1 MKKRNKVLGV
11 IALMMGLIGTMAVP
25 AAAAGTSSIAPVT
38 ASGAIPTD
46 GTGTVIENSTDTPE
60 KREFFT
66 IKTPAGNV
74 FYIVVDK
81 QKTSDNVYLL
91 TPVTESDLAK
101 LAGSKTADTI
111 TGNTV
116 SGQTVMGSSPVSQA
130 PATSSQ
136 PTVSQAPKT
145 SVTAK
150 AVTGTKAPLSSGNAG
165 AVSIAVLAV
174 LIVGGTGF
182 YFKIYKPRHEVSDTE
197 DDVEEEEEKSQD
209 AEADTFDQSESG
221 EDNSDGSDSGDGNG
235 DE

>member
-25 AAAAGTSSIAPVT
+25 AAAAGTGTSSIATVA

-66 IKTPAGNV
+66 IKTAAGNV

-111 TGNTV
+111 TGGSTV
-116 SGQTVMGSSPVSQA
+116 NQQQTDSAISQA
-130 PATSSQ
+130 PAASSQ
-136 PTVSQAPKT
+136 PVVSQAPKT
-145 SVTAK
+145 SAAVK
-150 AVTGTKAPLSSGNAG
+150 AITGVKTPPSGGNAG
-165 AVSIAVLAV
+165 AVAIAVLAI

-182 YFKIYKPRHEVSDTE
+182 YFKIYKPRHEISDTE
-197 DDVEEEEEKSQD
+197 DDVEEAEEKSPD
-209 AEADTFDQSESG
+209 TEADTPDEN
-221 EDNSDGSDSGDGNG
+221 ERDEDGSDSGDGNG

>member
-11 IALMMGLIGTMAVP
+11 IVLMMGLIGTMVVP
-25 AAAAGTSSIAPVT
+25 AAAASTSSIAPVA
-38 ASGAIPTD
+38 ASGAISTD

-66 IKTPAGNV
+66 IKTAAGNV

-116 SGQTVMGSSPVSQA
+116 SGQTAVGSSPMSQA
-130 PATSSQ
+130 PAISSQ
-136 PTVSQAPKT
+136 STVSQAPKT
-145 SVTAK
+145 SAAAK
-150 AVTGTKAPLSSGNAG
+150 AVTGAKAPSSSGNAG
-165 AVSIAVLAV
+165 TVAIAVLAI
-174 LIVGGTGF
+174 LIVGGAGF

-197 DDVEEEEEKSQD
+197 DDVEEKSQD

-221 EDNSDGSDSGDGNG
+221 EDNSDGSDSDDGNG

>member
-11 IALMMGLIGTMAVP
+11 LALMMGLIGTMVVP
-25 AAAAGTSSIAPVT
+25 AAAAGTSSIAPVA

-101 LAGSKTADTI
+101 LAGSKTVDTI
-111 TGNTV
+111 TGGSTV
-116 SGQTVMGSSPVSQA
+116 NQQQTDSAISQA
-130 PATSSQ
+130 PAASSQ
-136 PTVSQAPKT
+136 STVSQAPKT
-145 SVTAK
+145 SAAAK
-150 AVTGTKAPLSSGNAG
+150 AVTGTKASPSGGNAG
-165 AVSIAVLAV
+165 AVAIAVLAI
-174 LIVGGTGF
+174 LIVGGAGF

-197 DDVEEEEEKSQD
+197 DDMEEAEEKSPD
-209 AEADTFDQSESG
+209 TEAVTPDENEIDE
-221 EDNSDGSDSGDGNG
+221 DGSDSDDGNG

>member
-11 IALMMGLIGTMAVP
+11 IALMMGLIGTMVVP

-66 IKTPAGNV
+66 IKTSAGNV

-101 LAGSKTADTI
+101 LAGSKMVDTI

-116 SGQTVMGSSPVSQA
+116 SGQTVVGRSPVSQA

-136 PTVSQAPKT
+136 SVVSQAPKT
-145 SVTAK
+145 SAAA
-150 AVTGTKAPLSSGNAG
+150 AVTGAKTPPSSGNAG
-165 AVSIAVLAV
+165 AVAIAVLAI
-174 LIVGGTGF
+174 LIAGGAGF

-197 DDVEEEEEKSQD
+197 DEMEEAEEKSPD
-209 AEADTFDQSESG
+209 TEADMPDENERDEDGRNFDS
-221 EDNSDGSDSGDGNG
+221 GNG

>member
-11 IALMMGLIGTMAVP
+11 IALMMGLIGTMVVP
-25 AAAAGTSSIAPVT
+25 AAAAGTGSIAPVT

-66 IKTPAGNV
+66 IKTASGNV

-111 TGNTV
+111 TGSSTV
-116 SGQTVMGSSPVSQA
+116 NQQQTDSTISQA

-136 PTVSQAPKT
+136 PVVSQAPKT
-145 SVTAK
+145 SAAAK
-150 AVTGTKAPLSSGNAG
+150 AVTGANTPPSGGNAG
-165 AVSIAVLAV
+165 AVTIAVFAI

-197 DDVEEEEEKSQD
+197 DDVEEAEEKSP
-209 AEADTFDQSESG
+209 DTESDTPD
-221 EDNSDGSDSGDGNG
+221 ENENDDGDSGDGNG

>member
-1 MKKRNKVLGV
+1 MKKRNKVLGI
-11 IALMMGLIGTMAVP
+11 IALMMGLIGTMVVP
-25 AAAAGTSSIAPVT
+25 AAAAGTGSIAPVT

-66 IKTPAGNV
+66 IKTAAGNV

-111 TGNTV
+111 TGSSTV
-116 SGQTVMGSSPVSQA
+116 NQQQTDSAISQA
-130 PATSSQ
+130 PAASS
-136 PTVSQAPKT
+136 PSTVSQAPKT
-145 SVTAK
+145 SAAAK
-150 AVTGTKAPLSSGNAG
+150 TVTGTKTPPSSGNAG
-165 AVSIAVLAV
+165 TVAIAVLAI
-174 LIVGGTGF
+174 LIVGSVGF

-197 DDVEEEEEKSQD
+197 DDMEEAEEKSQD
-209 AEADTFDQSESG
+209 AEADTPDEN
-221 EDNSDGSDSGDGNG
+221 EIDEDGSDSGDGNG
-235 DE
+235 NE

>member
-1 MKKRNKVLGV
+1 MKKRNKVLGI
-11 IALMMGLIGTMAVP
+11 IALMVGLIGTMAIP
-25 AAAAGTSSIAPVT
+25 AAAASTSSIAPVA

-66 IKTPAGNV
+66 IKTPSGNV

-91 TPVTESDLAK
+91 TPVTESDLAR

-111 TGNTV
+111 TGGSTV
-116 SGQTVMGSSPVSQA
+116 NQQQTDSSISQA
-130 PATSSQ
+130 PTTSSQ
-136 PTVSQAPKT
+136 SVVSQAPKT
-145 SVTAK
+145 SATAK
-150 AVTGTKAPLSSGNAG
+150 AVTGAKAPPSGGNAG
-165 AVSIAVLAV
+165 AISIAVLAV

-197 DDVEEEEEKSQD
+197 DDVEEAEEKSPD
-209 AEADTFDQSESG
+209 TEADTPDEN
-221 EDNSDGSDSGDGNG
+221 ERDEDGSDSGDGNG

>member
-1 MKKRNKVLGV
+1 MKKQNKVLGI

-25 AAAAGTSSIAPVT
+25 AAAASTSSIAPVA

-111 TGNTV
+111 TGNTI
-116 SGQTVMGSSPVSQA
+116 SGQGQTVVGSSPVSQA
-130 PATSSQ
+130 PATSS
-136 PTVSQAPKT
+136 PSTVSQTPKT
-145 SVTAK
+145 SAAAK
-150 AVTGTKAPLSSGNAG
+150 AVTSTKTLPSGGNA
-165 AVSIAVLAV
+165 ATVAIAVLAILV
-174 LIVGGTGF
+174 AGGARF
-182 YFKIYKPRHEVSDTE
+182 YFKIYKPRHEVNDME
-197 DDVEEEEEKSQD
+197 DDVEEAEEKSPD
-209 AEADTFDQSESG
+209 TEAGTPDENERDEG
-221 EDNSDGSDSGDGNG
+221 GSDSDSKDG

>member
-25 AAAAGTSSIAPVT
+25 AAAAGTGTSSIATVA

-66 IKTPAGNV
+66 IKTAAGNV

-111 TGNTV
+111 TGGSTV
-116 SGQTVMGSSPVSQA
+116 NQQQTDSAISQA
-130 PATSSQ
+130 PTASSQ
-136 PTVSQAPKT
+136 PVVSQAPKT
-145 SVTAK
+145 SAAVK
-150 AVTGTKAPLSSGNAG
+150 AITGVKTPPSGGNAG
-165 AVSIAVLAV
+165 AVAIAVLAI

-182 YFKIYKPRHEVSDTE
+182 YFKIYKPRHEISDTE
-197 DDVEEEEEKSQD
+197 DDVEEAEEKSPD
-209 AEADTFDQSESG
+209 TEADTPDEN
-221 EDNSDGSDSGDGNG
+221 ERDEDGSDSDSKDG

>member
-1 MKKRNKVLGV
+1 MKKRNKVLGI
-11 IALMMGLIGTMAVP
+11 IALMMGLIETMAVP
-25 AAAAGTSSIAPVT
+25 AAAASTSSIAPVT

-101 LAGSKTADTI
+101 LTGSKTVDTI
-111 TGNTV
+111 TGSSTV
-116 SGQTVMGSSPVSQA
+116 NQQRIDSAISQA
-130 PATSSQ
+130 PAASSQ
-136 PTVSQAPKT
+136 STASQAPKT
-145 SVTAK
+145 SATAK
-150 AVTGTKAPLSSGNAG
+150 AVTGAKAPLSSGNAG

-174 LIVGGTGF
+174 LIVGSTGF

-197 DDVEEEEEKSQD
+197 DDVEEEEEKSPD
-209 AEADTFDQSESG
+209 TEADMPDEN
-221 EDNSDGSDSGDGNG
+221 ERDKDGSDSGDGNG

>member
-11 IALMMGLIGTMAVP
+11 IALMMGLIGAMVVP
-25 AAAAGTSSIAPVT
+25 AAAAGTGSIAPVA

-66 IKTPAGNV
+66 IKTSAGNV

-111 TGNTV
+111 TGSSTV
-116 SGQTVMGSSPVSQA
+116 NQQQTDSAISQA
-130 PATSSQ
+130 PAASS
-136 PTVSQAPKT
+136 PSTVSQAPKT
-145 SVTAK
+145 SSVAK
-150 AVTGTKAPLSSGNAG
+150 TVTGTKALPSGGNAG
-165 AVSIAVLAV
+165 TVAIAVLAI
-174 LIVGGTGF
+174 LIVGGAGF

-197 DDVEEEEEKSQD
+197 DDAEDVEEKSPD
-209 AEADTFDQSESG
+209 TEADTPDENESG
-221 EDNSDGSDSGDGNG
+221 EDVGDDSDSGDGNG

>member
-25 AAAAGTSSIAPVT
+25 AAAAGTSSIAPVAAT
-38 ASGAIPTD
+38 GAIPTD

-111 TGNTV
+111 TGNTG
-116 SGQTVMGSSPVSQA
+116 SGQSVVGSSPVPQA

-136 PTVSQAPKT
+136 STVSQAPKT
-145 SVTAK
+145 SAAAK
-150 AVTGTKAPLSSGNAG
+150 AVTGAKAPPSSGNAG
-165 AVSIAVLAV
+165 AVAIAVLAI
-174 LIVGGTGF
+174 LIVGGAGF
-182 YFKIYKPRHEVSDTE
+182 YFKIYKPRHEISDTE
-197 DDVEEEEEKSQD
+197 DEMEEKSQD
-209 AEADTFDQSESG
+209 AEADTFNQSESG
-221 EDNSDGSDSGDGNG
+221 EDNNDGSDSRGGNG

>member
-1 MKKRNKVLGV
+1 MKKRNKVLGI
-11 IALMMGLIGTMAVP
+11 IALMMGLIETMAVP
-25 AAAAGTSSIAPVT
+25 AAAASTSSIAPVT

-101 LAGSKTADTI
+101 LTGSKTADTI

-116 SGQTVMGSSPVSQA
+116 SGQTVVGSSPVSQA

-136 PTVSQAPKT
+136 PVVSQAPKT
-145 SVTAK
+145 SAAAK
-150 AVTGTKAPLSSGNAG
+150 AVTGTKTPPSGGNAG
-165 AVSIAVLAV
+165 AVAIAVLAI
-174 LIVGGTGF
+174 LIVGGAGF

-197 DDVEEEEEKSQD
+197 DDVEEAEEKSPD
-209 AEADTFDQSESG
+209 TEADMPDENESG
-221 EDNSDGSDSGDGNG
+221 EDNSDGNDSGEENG

>member
-1 MKKRNKVLGV
+1 MKKRNKVLGI
-11 IALMMGLIGTMAVP
+11 IALMVGLIGTMAVP
-25 AAAAGTSSIAPVT
+25 AAAVSTSSIAPVA

-66 IKTPAGNV
+66 IKTLAGNV

-116 SGQTVMGSSPVSQA
+116 SGQTVVGSSPVSQA
-130 PATSSQ
+130 PTTSSQ
-136 PTVSQAPKT
+136 SVVSQAPKT
-145 SVTAK
+145 SAAAKTVTVAK
-150 AVTGTKAPLSSGNAG
+150 APPSGGNAG
-165 AVSIAVLAV
+165 AVAIAVLAV

-182 YFKIYKPRHEVSDTE
+182 YFKIYKPHHEVSDTE
-197 DDVEEEEEKSQD
+197 DDVEEAEEKSPD
-209 AEADTFDQSESG
+209 TEANTPDENERDE
-221 EDNSDGSDSGDGNG
+221 EGSDGNG

>member
-11 IALMMGLIGTMAVP
+11 IALMMGLIGTMVVP
-25 AAAAGTSSIAPVT
+25 AAAASISSIAPVA

-101 LAGSKTADTI
+101 LTGSKTADTI
-111 TGNTV
+111 TGSSTANQQ
-116 SGQTVMGSSPVSQA
+116 QTDSAISQA

-136 PTVSQAPKT
+136 PAVSQAPKT
-145 SVTAK
+145 SSAAK
-150 AVTGTKAPLSSGNAG
+150 TVTGTKAPPSGGNAG
-165 AVSIAVLAV
+165 TVAIAVLAI
-174 LIVGGTGF
+174 LIVGGAGF

-197 DDVEEEEEKSQD
+197 DDVEEAEEKSP
-209 AEADTFDQSESG
+209 DTEVDMPDEN
-221 EDNSDGSDSGDGNG
+221 ERDEDGSDSGDGNG

>member
-1 MKKRNKVLGV
+1 MKKRNKVLSI

-25 AAAAGTSSIAPVT
+25 AAAAGTSSIAPVAAT
-38 ASGAIPTD
+38 GAIPTD

-66 IKTPAGNV
+66 IKTAAGNV

-91 TPVTESDLAK
+91 TPVTESDLAR

-116 SGQTVMGSSPVSQA
+116 SGQTVVGSSPVSQA
-130 PATSSQ
+130 PAASSQ
-136 PTVSQAPKT
+136 PVVSQAPKT
-145 SVTAK
+145 FAAAK
-150 AVTGTKAPLSSGNAG
+150 AVTGAKTPPSGGNAG
-165 AVSIAVLAV
+165 AVTIAVFAI
-174 LIVGGTGF
+174 LIVGGVGF

-197 DDVEEEEEKSQD
+197 DDMEEKSQD